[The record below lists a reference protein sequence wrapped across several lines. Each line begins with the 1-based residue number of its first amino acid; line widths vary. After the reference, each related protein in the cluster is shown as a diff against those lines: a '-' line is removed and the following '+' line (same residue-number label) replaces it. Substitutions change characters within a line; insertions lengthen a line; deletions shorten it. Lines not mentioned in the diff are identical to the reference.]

1 MSKLN
6 ISDSTNISMPV
17 RNMLAIIGAV
27 AMGVWAYFGIT
38 EQLNKHST
46 TLELMQKDLSENTE
60 FRIKYPRG
68 ELGQSQ
74 NDLEQFMLIEDLYKS
89 VEKMEGILENN
100 MTNKVISL
108 AFLVFVVYNFLNMRG
123 LKGEIGALT
132 DKNTE
137 LSGNLAST
145 KSELVQAQADLET
158 VKTDLVTAQ
167 QENEKRKAE
176 VDRLKSQLKED

>member
-27 AMGVWAYFGIT
+27 GMGVWAYFGIT

-89 VEKMEGILENN
+89 VETMQKHLDSMANN
-100 MTNKVISL
+100 KINIEFLNKQMDKVI
-108 AFLVFVVYNFLNMRG
+108 NDIEK
-123 LKGEIGALT
+123 LKDADRDIKYT
-132 DKNTE
+132 N
-137 LSGNLAST
+137 GNGS
-145 KSELVQAQADLET
+145 
-158 VKTDLVTAQ
+158 
-167 QENEKRKAE
+167 
-176 VDRLKSQLKED
+176 

>member
-6 ISDSTNISMPV
+6 ISDNTNISMPV

-27 AMGVWAYFGIT
+27 AMGVWAYFGVT

-74 NDLEQFMLIEDLYKS
+74 NDLEQFMLIEDIYKS
-89 VEKMEGILENN
+89 VDTMQKHLDSMANN
-100 MTNKVISL
+100 KINIEFLNKQMDKVIEDIEK
-108 AFLVFVVYNFLNMRG
+108 
-123 LKGEIGALT
+123 LKDADRDIKYE
-132 DKNTE
+132 N
-137 LSGNLAST
+137 GNH
-145 KSELVQAQADLET
+145 
-158 VKTDLVTAQ
+158 
-167 QENEKRKAE
+167 
-176 VDRLKSQLKED
+176 